1 MPHEVKDALMRQARA
16 EGRSASEVVRGF
28 IDSYLAGQPKEA
40 RSMFLTLWKPA
51 AAIGAASLALAW
63 AAFTP
68 TPSQAN
74 PDLKS
79 VFNMLDR
86 NHDGAITFDEFA
98 RAASDPAIEKMH
110 HSHLKDGASAKRMD
124 AVHAQVMQAKHAK
137 PTDQALRSHFVE
149 LDANADGS
157 VTFEEFKAFHD
168 KMRHMHGR

>member
-51 AAIGAASLALAW
+51 AAIGAASLAIIW
-63 AAFTP
+63 AALSP
-68 TPSQAN
+68 TPSQAT

-86 NHDGAITFDEFA
+86 NHDGVITIDEFVSD
-98 RAASDPAIEKMH
+98 ASDPAIEKMH
-110 HSHLKDGASAKRMD
+110 HSHLRDGARAKQMG
-124 AVHAQVMQAKHAK
+124 AVHVQAMQATHAK
-137 PTDQALRSHFVE
+137 PADQALRSHFAQ
-149 LDANADGS
+149 LDTNTDGS
-157 VTFEEFKAFHD
+157 VTFEEFKAYHD
-168 KMRHMHGR
+168 KMRRMHGH